1 MPDSRQFYLPMIS
14 KARYHYLFIVE
25 KVTEFVWFGGIEQ
38 KNVRLKPNDQIDGAR
53 KVKCVYGYSDLVPI
67 LGDWKEIDDIT
78 KIMIQVKQQKKKY
91 TK

>member
-1 MPDSRQFYLPMIS
+1 M
-14 KARYHYLFIVE
+14 
-25 KVTEFVWFGGIEQ
+25 
-38 KNVRLKPNDQIDGAR
+38 RLEPNDQIDGER